1 MVSIKKDTKGG
12 DRMEKEEDF
21 FGKCPYVTS
30 QKLISG
36 KWFILIIHCLTS
48 GVLRFGELQRKIPG
62 ITQATLTKQLRT
74 LENYGLVKRCVYPEV
89 PPKVEYS
96 LTEMGVAFLPVLDQI
111 KIWGDKYIDAV
122 NAGTVKTQEQE

>member
-1 MVSIKKDTKGG
+1 
-12 DRMEKEEDF
+12 MEKEEDF

-36 KWFILIIHCLTS
+36 KWFILIIYRLS
-48 GVLRFGELQRKIPG
+48 GGVLRFGELQRKIPG

-74 LENYGLVKRCVYPEV
+74 LESYGLVKRCVYPEV

-96 LTEMGVAFLPVLDQI
+96 LTEMGMAFLPVLDQI

-122 NAGTVKTQEQE
+122 NAGTVKAQEQK